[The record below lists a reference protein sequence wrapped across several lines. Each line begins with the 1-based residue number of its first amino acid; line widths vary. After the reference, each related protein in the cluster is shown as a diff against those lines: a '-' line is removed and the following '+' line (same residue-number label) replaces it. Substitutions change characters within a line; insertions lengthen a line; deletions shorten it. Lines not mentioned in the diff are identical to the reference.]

1 VLPSLIDVMAVNYD
15 KKLLLVY
22 QNVIFC
28 ERQSDLNMNRVIML
42 TALLGL
48 NKKNTHSIRQRRIS
62 LLEMLRTVH

>member
-28 ERQSDLNMNRVIML
+28 ERQSGLNMNRVIML

-48 NKKNTHSIRQRRIS
+48 NKKILTALGRGGSVS
-62 LLEMLRTVH
+62 WKC